1 VKAMDTSIE
10 AVAELLPPERR
21 ERFFALISRFE
32 NVPEDDE
39 HLRILEAMGFLT
51 LIMKAIP
58 TEIAET
64 VRKSHSGLDDSQ
76 RKALQADME
85 TILKD
90 SIDTPSYK
98 DLRGMV
104 DAMKEENHRFEDR
117 VGKLM
122 EWLRKRIPDSNPKR
136 PRWIDGAIGFAIAS
150 VLLGVVYTWAPSS
163 IIALAARKTAL
174 SSMERKGVLQY
185 FEDEMP
191 EYGGKVGVIVATE
204 ALHATSRDGKGIL
217 IVLPQTL

>member
-1 VKAMDTSIE
+1 VKAVDNSIE

-58 TEIAET
+58 IEIAET

-104 DAMKEENHRFEDR
+104 DAMKEENHRFDDR

-122 EWLRKRIPDSNPKR
+122 EWLRERVPDPNPDK
-136 PRWIDGAIGFAIAS
+136 PRWIDRAIGFAIAS
-150 VLLGVVYTWAPSS
+150 VLFGVAYTLVPGS
-163 IIALAARKTAL
+163 IIAPAARETAL
-174 SSMERKGVLQY
+174 GSMERKGILQY
-185 FEDEMP
+185 FEDKMP